1 MTDTIS
7 LRWCDGNLICMKR
20 RYCLVLDE
28 AAYYEECNRY
38 GVPIGDQG
46 VWISPGSHATVTYAT
61 SAAGE
66 PLALVAVDVDGTRTP
81 IQIAGL
87 LVHEAVHL
95 VQRFCSDIGEH
106 QPGAEFQAYATQWI
120 AQELMEQY
128 SAQVVNPKG

>member
-1 MTDTIS
+1 
-7 LRWCDGNLICMKR
+7 
-20 RYCLVLDE
+20 
-28 AAYYEECNRY
+28 
-38 GVPIGDQG
+38 
-46 VWISPGSHATVTYAT
+46 VTYAT

-66 PLALVAVDVDGTRTP
+66 PLAFVAVNVDETRTP

-120 AQELMEQY
+120 SQELMEQY
-128 SAQVVNPKG
+128 TSQVEFSKG